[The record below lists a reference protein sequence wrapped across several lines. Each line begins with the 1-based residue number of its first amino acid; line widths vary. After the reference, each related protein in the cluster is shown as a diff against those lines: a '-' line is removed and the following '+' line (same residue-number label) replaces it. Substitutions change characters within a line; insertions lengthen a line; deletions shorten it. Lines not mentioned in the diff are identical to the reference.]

1 MNPNLVPQAL
11 AILVPVLIWSL
22 AWKGVALWRAAR
34 NGQKAWFVVLLV
46 LNTIGLLEIIYI
58 FFFSKLKPAD
68 MEAADISAAK

>member
-46 LNTIGLLEIIYI
+46 LNTIGLLEIVYVLG
-58 FFFSKLKPAD
+58 FSKKED
-68 MEAADISAAK
+68 KKISV